1 MTGLPQYFIG
11 VKTDLVLFLRFFNQ
25 QKKINVVFSSENN
38 LTPLPSDIQ
47 TQVKLIFY

>member
-1 MTGLPQYFIG
+1 MTGLPQHFIG
-11 VKTDLVLFLRFFNQ
+11 VKTDSVLFLRFFNQ
-25 QKKINVVFSSENN
+25 QKKNVVFSSENN

>member
-25 QKKINVVFSSENN
+25 QKKKVVFSSENN

>member
-11 VKTDLVLFLRFFNQ
+11 VKTDSVLFLRFFNQ
-25 QKKINVVFSSENN
+25 QKKNVVFSSENN